1 MPDMVKSDEP
11 NAGIKI
17 DRQSVREVVG
27 VCGAVLAGYGAWLHY
42 APAGFM
48 VAGAVL
54 VGLAVIG
61 TLRGGN

>member
-1 MPDMVKSDEP
+1 MPKNEDPTS
-11 NAGIKI
+11 GIKV
-17 DRQSVREVVG
+17 DRQTVREIVG
-27 VCGAVLAGYGAWLHY
+27 VCGAALAGYGAWLHY

-48 VAGAVL
+48 VAGSIL